1 MRYSISQIKNDIGQ
15 YLFIF
20 IKHNT
25 KLNMTKYTCET
36 CKSQYTKK
44 IEYTKHIK
52 ECLKSDERSDTTVE
66 DTDDTKN
73 TLDDNKDYK

>member
-1 MRYSISQIKNDIGQ
+1 
-15 YLFIF
+15 
-20 IKHNT
+20 
-25 KLNMTKYTCET
+25 MTKYTCET
-36 CKSQYTKK
+36 CKSHYTRKL
-44 IEYTKHIK
+44 EYTKHIK